1 MRSSWDRANKGPVST
16 WASPRPPAAA
26 KLPTIPQTNLQTVRG
41 VPAYGAR
48 AGP

>member
-1 MRSSWDRANKGPVST
+1 VLMHNPRGPASRVALLLVVRSGSGHSRRAE
-16 WASPRPPAAA
+16 ARAAA
-26 KLPTIPQTNLQTVRG
+26 PTVRG